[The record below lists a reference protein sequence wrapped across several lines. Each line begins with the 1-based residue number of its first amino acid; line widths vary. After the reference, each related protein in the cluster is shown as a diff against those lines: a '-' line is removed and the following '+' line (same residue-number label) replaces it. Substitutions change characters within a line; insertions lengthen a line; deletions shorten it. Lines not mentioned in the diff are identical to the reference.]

1 MSMRD
6 RKKSPAFWRDSLID
20 LHEVLADSNEYLI
33 NNDLSIE
40 QKIGEKRGI
49 ERYVFDITS
58 ALYSSGAPIPEVIAA
73 AKRLL
78 INAYPDFVA
87 LCRQDPDYA
96 IGGYGGGWDFR
107 TRYLAL
113 AVLCH
118 LSPEESRPLV
128 DALDF
133 WPERDAVWERFIAY
147 LGHGKGRPPVSQLV
161 WPEAYASLLEA
172 LDPEG
177 TDLTRLAALMTYDK
191 GWLKEMRSATNPFY
205 SNHNNKHNT

>member
-1 MSMRD
+1 MRD
-6 RKKSPAFWRDSLID
+6 QLR
-20 LHEVLADSNEYLI
+20 
-33 NNDLSIE
+33 SIE
-40 QKIGEKRGI
+40 DWHDYFDTTRVLL
-49 ERYVFDITS
+49 ERYETRLNDPTIRFDRKIMTAYGKQDESFDLVS
-58 ALYSSGAPIPEVIAA
+58 ALYSSGAPIPDCVMQAR
-73 AKRLL
+73 KLL
-78 INAYPDFVA
+78 LAVYPQFISVCQENPKQARND
-87 LCRQDPDYA
+87 
-96 IGGYGGGWDFR
+96 YGGGWDFR

-113 AVLCH
+113 AVLCR

-177 TDLTRLAALMTYDK
+177 TDLTHLAALMTYDK